1 MPEIKTMK
9 LVCYVNDALRIIAA
23 SSNLDQCASA
33 LRSLPGVGNKFL
45 FFASL
50 PSNPTLVDFDL
61 HADWAGKGNAV
72 TSVVADNRA
81 MIQAMLDDPP
91 TDALTFA

>member
-1 MPEIKTMK
+1 MPK
-9 LVCYVNDALRIIAA
+9 LVCVVNIGGVDTLKTIAA

-33 LRSLPGVGNKFL
+33 LRTLPGTGKPFL

-50 PSNPTLVDFDL
+50 PSNPTFADFDL
-61 HADWAGKGNAV
+61 HPDWAGLGNLV

-81 MIQAMLDDPP
+81 MIDAMLATPP
-91 TDALTFA
+91 TDALTF